1 MILIKNGEVIAR
13 ANKNRNLFT
22 FDLAQPEKAMAIIN
36 KRPKTMA
43 IIEQDQLT
51 HLVSQNKRIQ
61 LWQPQL
67 RHISNTRIV
76 KVSKLVDGIDLNMK
90 NKEYN
95 PAKVLFNSDDSND
108 SNKFNPNN
116 DKAPSLTDTSVS
128 SPETAVIQQ
137 TTSDPNNFNK
147 LYISCI
153 GNKSSQ
159 TI

>member
-13 ANKNRNLFT
+13 ANKDRNLFIL
-22 FDLAQPEKAMAIIN
+22 DLAQPEKAMAVIN

-43 IIEQDQLT
+43 IIEQDRLT

-67 RHISNTRIV
+67 RHISNIRIV
-76 KVSKLVDGIDLNMK
+76 KVSKLVDGIDLDMK

-95 PAKVLFNSDDSND
+95 PTKVLFNSDDSNNSD
-108 SNKFNPNN
+108 KFNPNN
-116 DKAPSLTDTSVS
+116 DKAPSFTDTSVS
-128 SPETAVIQQ
+128 RPKTAVIQQ
-137 TTSDPNNFNK
+137 TTSDPNILNK